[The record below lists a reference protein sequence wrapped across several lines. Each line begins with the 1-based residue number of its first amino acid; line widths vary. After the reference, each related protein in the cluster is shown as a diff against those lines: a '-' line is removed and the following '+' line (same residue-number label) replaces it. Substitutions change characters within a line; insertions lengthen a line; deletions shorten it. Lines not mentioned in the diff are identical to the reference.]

1 MIDSRRSF
9 FIKSAKIG
17 LGASIFSTIPLSA
30 ISSMRKYVSPNEK
43 VNFGLIGCKG
53 MGWADM
59 KSILKNSETDCIA
72 ICDVDENVLNNRSN
86 NVEEVT
92 GKKPLLYGDYRKML
106 ENKDTD
112 PINQEDIIPEIVEQ

>member
-72 ICDVDENVLNNRSN
+72 KCDVDENVLNNRSN

-106 ENKDTD
+106 ETK
-112 PINQEDIIPEIVEQ
+112 ILMQ